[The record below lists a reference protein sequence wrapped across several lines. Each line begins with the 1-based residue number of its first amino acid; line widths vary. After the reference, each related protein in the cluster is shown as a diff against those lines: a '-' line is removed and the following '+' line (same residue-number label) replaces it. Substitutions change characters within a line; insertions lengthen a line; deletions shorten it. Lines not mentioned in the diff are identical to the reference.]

1 MSRLLL
7 RLLDIMRLRS
17 GPQDLPAGWG
27 LTIVLTLAYLAEGF
41 IADQVLNE
49 SDSAPRSLVA
59 ITIQYL
65 ATSALLTFR
74 DMGSRLP
81 QTLTALAGTGAIF
94 GALSIVLVMQ
104 ATPGATQPALALV
117 WFGAFLW
124 SLAVDAH
131 IYRRA
136 LSFTMSLGVLVA
148 VLIFALNFIVIETVF
163 SP

>member
-1 MSRLLL
+1 MSRLFL

>member
-1 MSRLLL
+1 MSRLFL

-163 SP
+163 SS

>member
-1 MSRLLL
+1 M
-7 RLLDIMRLRS
+7 MRLRS
-17 GPQDLPAGWG
+17 GPQDLPAGWS

-74 DMGSRLP
+74 DLRSRLP
-81 QTLTALAGTGAIF
+81 QTLSALAGTGAIF
-94 GALSIVLVMQ
+94 GALSILLVMQ

-124 SLAVDAH
+124 SLVVDAH

>member
-1 MSRLLL
+1 MSRLFL

-81 QTLTALAGTGAIF
+81 QTLSALAGTGAIF

>member
-1 MSRLLL
+1 MIRLFL

-17 GPQDLPAGWG
+17 GPQDLPGGWG
-27 LTIVLTLAYLAEGF
+27 LTIVMTLVYLAEGF
-41 IADQVLNE
+41 IADQLLNE

-74 DMGSRLP
+74 DMSSRLP
-81 QTLTALAGTGAIF
+81 QTLSALAGTGALF